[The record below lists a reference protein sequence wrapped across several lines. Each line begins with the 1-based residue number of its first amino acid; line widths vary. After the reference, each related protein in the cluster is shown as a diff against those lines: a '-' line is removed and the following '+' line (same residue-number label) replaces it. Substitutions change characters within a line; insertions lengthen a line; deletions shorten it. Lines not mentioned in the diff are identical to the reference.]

1 MKRLYISIVLL
12 LTVLA
17 GGIAS
22 SLYIESADDDIQR
35 LGEDIRQ
42 AAARGEDTSDEA
54 AKLCQYWESYS
65 RVLSCIENSSAIT
78 AITAEM
84 SRLPALAADSSPDLV
99 PQLDAVLA
107 QCRTLSARQ
116 WPHLYSLL

>member
-1 MKRLYISIVLL
+1 MKRLYISIALL

-22 SLYIESADDDIQR
+22 SLYIEKADDDIQR
-35 LGEDIRQ
+35 LGADIRR

-54 AKLCQYWESYS
+54 AELCRYWESYS

-78 AITAEM
+78 AITAEI
-84 SRLPALAADSSPDLV
+84 SRLPALAADNSPDLV

-116 WPHLYSLL
+116 WPHLHSLL